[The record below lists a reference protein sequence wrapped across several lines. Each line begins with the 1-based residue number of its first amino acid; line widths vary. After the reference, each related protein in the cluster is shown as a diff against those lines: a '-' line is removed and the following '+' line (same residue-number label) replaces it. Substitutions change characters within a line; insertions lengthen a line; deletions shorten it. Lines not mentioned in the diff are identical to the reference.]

1 MKKYLFTFFIAIVIG
16 FFLSVFFIKQY
27 DNYAGIK
34 VYGIGEKLYFIQY
47 GVFSSLESMENP
59 EWLVSTEYDPEE
71 YTMQNRRHRVLR
83 DSIAK
88 LRPIEQKV
96 IEMHYYQEMGIREIG
111 RRIGYSHSWIEK
123 THRAAMEQLKNMK
136 IQEFIEK

>member
-1 MKKYLFTFFIAIVIG
+1 MQLEEARKNVLRDPSQKKLIDELEKEIEQHSCEEG
-16 FFLSVFFIKQY
+16 FYNI
-27 DNYAGIK
+27 
-34 VYGIGEKLYFIQY
+34 
-47 GVFSSLESMENP
+47 SLESMENP

-71 YTMQNRRHRVLR
+71 YTMQKRRHHVLR